1 MDKIKKIIEK
11 AQNTMRKTLL
21 NLLAVTVG
29 FLAGTLEGNTCTNVI
44 ITRGASRD
52 GSVLVSYA
60 ADSHY
65 LFGELYYHPAQDW
78 KPGTMLQ
85 IYEWDTNRHLGEIE
99 QVPHTYQTVGNMN
112 EFQVIITET
121 TWGGRPELED
131 KSGGIDYGSLIY
143 IALQRAKTAR
153 EAIDVIVDLANTHG
167 YCSEG
172 ETFSIADKNEAWIME
187 LVGKGMNMK
196 NGKNLNKGIVWVAM
210 RVPDGAICGHANQAR
225 IGKFPLDDPDNCL
238 YAPDVISLA
247 RRKGWFEGLDSEFS
261 FKKAYCPAD
270 FGTVRGCDA
279 RVWSAFNILTD
290 GWFSFYDEDGKAV
303 TRDAFSY
310 LDYVMGNDLE
320 GDFPLFVYPRKKAGV
335 KEVADVMR
343 DHFEGTPM
351 DMTQD
356 IGAGGNA
363 LPYRWRPM
371 EFTYDGKTYVNER
384 AIATQQTG
392 FWMVGQARNYVPDV
406 VGGILWF
413 GTDDAATS
421 YLTPIYTSTTKVPDC
436 FREGNGDLL
445 HYSNTASFWINNR
458 ISNACYKMYN
468 VMAPYVRD
476 RIDYFE
482 IDQMERRTHSVDSMA
497 VVMYNQVAVKLQKK
511 LSSKHDVMVSRR
523 PFAAVVK
530 YVTDYTVKTAQDQ
543 FEAWRTLEEELLV
556 KFMDGNVKPQNDD
569 GTFKHSE
576 YSDGIPEKVEWP
588 GYTELWKETVA
599 QEHGDVIIVPEE
611 TNNQ

>member
-1 MDKIKKIIEK
+1 
-11 AQNTMRKTLL
+11 MRKTLL
-21 NLLAVTVG
+21 KALAFSVAVVM
-29 FLAGTLEGNTCTNVI
+29 AADRGNACTNI
-44 ITRGASRD
+44 IVTAGASRD

-65 LFGELYYHPAQDW
+65 LFGALYHHPAQDW
-78 KPGTMLQ
+78 PAGSMLKV
-85 IYEWDTNRHLGEIE
+85 YDWDSNRYLGEIE
-99 QVPHTYQTVGNMN
+99 QVAHTYQTVGNMN
-112 EFQVIITET
+112 EYQVIITET

-131 KSGGIDYGSLIY
+131 KRGGIDYGSLIY

-153 EAIDVIVDLANTHG
+153 EAISVIVDLANRYG
-167 YCSEG
+167 YASEG

-187 LVGKGMNMK
+187 LIGKGMNVK
-196 NGKNLNKGIVWVAM
+196 NGVNTQKGIVWVA
-210 RVPDGAICGHANQAR
+210 RRIPDGAISGHANQCR
-225 IGKFPLDDPDNCL
+225 IGTFPMDDPDNCL
-238 YAPDVISLA
+238 YAPDVITFA
-247 RRKGWFEGLDSEFS
+247 RKKGYFDGLDSEFS
-261 FKKAYCPAD
+261 FKKAYAPVD

-290 GWFSFYDEDGKAV
+290 GWFSYYDENGRGV
-303 TRDAFSY
+303 TRDAYSF
-310 LDYVMGNDLE
+310 LDYVMGKNLDGEL
-320 GDFPLFVYPRKKAGV
+320 PLWVFPRKTVGV
-335 KEVADVMR
+335 KNLADVMR

-371 EFTYDGKTYVNER
+371 EFSFDGKTYVNER

-392 FWMVGQARNYVPDV
+392 FWMVGQARKYVPDA

-436 FREGNGDLL
+436 FSESNGDLL
-445 HYSNTASFWINNR
+445 HYSDKASFWINNR
-458 ISNACYKMYN
+458 VSNACYKMYN
-468 VMAPYVRD
+468 VMAPYVREK
-476 RIDYFE
+476 IDAFE

-497 VVMYNQVAVKLQKK
+497 VVLYNQAVVKIQEKVTAGRGMI
-511 LSSKHDVMVSRR
+511 SSK
-523 PFAAVVK
+523 PYTKVVK

-543 FEAWRTLEEELLV
+543 FQAWKNLETELLV
-556 KFMDGNVKPQNDD
+556 KFMDGNVKPQNPD
-569 GTFKHSE
+569 GSFRHSE
-576 YSDGIPEKVEWP
+576 HSKGIPEKVEWP

-599 QEHGDVIIVPEE
+599 QEHGEVILVPEE
-611 TNNQ
+611 KTEE

>member
-1 MDKIKKIIEK
+1 MRNSLLK
-11 AQNTMRKTLL
+11 ALVATVALLFTMEARP
-21 NLLAVTVG
+21 
-29 FLAGTLEGNTCTNVI
+29 CTNVI
-44 ITRGASRD
+44 ISRGASQD

-60 ADSHY
+60 ADSHTLY
-65 LFGELYYHPAQDW
+65 GELYYRPASDW
-78 KPGTMLQ
+78 KPGSTIQ
-85 IYEWDTNRHLGEIE
+85 IYDWDTHKPLGVIE

-131 KSGGIDYGSLIY
+131 KTGGIDYGSLIY

-153 EAIDVIVDLANTHG
+153 EAIDVIVNLANEYG
-167 YCSEG
+167 YASEG

-187 LVGKGMNMK
+187 LIGKGTNMR
-196 NGKNLNKGIVWVAM
+196 NGVNTQKGIVWVAM
-210 RVPDGAICGHANQAR
+210 RVPDGAICAHANQAR
-225 IGKFPLDDPDNCL
+225 IGKFPLKDPENCL
-238 YAPDVISLA
+238 YAPDVITFA
-247 RRKGWFEGLDSEFS
+247 RRKGYFEGLDEEFS
-261 FKKAYCPAD
+261 FKKAYGPAD

-290 GWFSFYDEDGKAV
+290 GWFSFYDENGNAI
-303 TRDAFSY
+303 TRDAYTY
-310 LDYVMGNDLE
+310 LDYVMGRDLE
-320 GDFPLFVYPRKKAGV
+320 ADMPLFVFPRKKAGV
-335 KEVADVMR
+335 KDVADVMR

-371 EFTYDGKTYVNER
+371 EFTVEGKTYLNER

-436 FREGNGDLL
+436 FRVGNGDRL
-445 HYSNTASFWINNR
+445 HYSPTSSFWMNNR

-468 VMAPYVRD
+468 QMAPYVRT
-476 RIDYFE
+476 RIDAFE
-482 IDQMERRTHSVDSMA
+482 RDQMERRTHSVDSMA
-497 VVMYNQVAVKLQKK
+497 VVMYNQVVVKLQKK
-511 LSSKHDVMVSRR
+511 LQSRHDVMVSSA
-523 PFAAVVK
+523 PFAKIVK
-530 YVTDYTVKTAQDQ
+530 YVTDYSVNTAQDQ
-543 FEAWRTLEEELLV
+543 FAKWQNLEVELLV
-556 KFMDGNVKPQNDD
+556 KFMDGNVVPQDKD
-569 GTFKHSE
+569 GNFIHAKYDE
-576 YSDGIPEKVEWP
+576 GAPEKVEWP

-599 QEHGDVIIVPEE
+599 QEHGATIQVP
-611 TNNQ
+611 